1 MLPSSKR
8 RLSLD
13 DMTAET
19 TDTRRGDTPSQTG
32 IVRSPMKKQ
41 RMPVKPKRRTSPLLF
56 PFFSG
61 RGILRSPGK
70 NRSPIKYCSL
80 QTQRPPSHITSQPS
94 LSSMLRHRLTAINK
108 NDSTVRDLY
117 FLSDENEEERVERAS
132 NMREISAS
140 FGDSSAVV
148 QWVAETVEE
157 NIQLRNKNAELS
169 SLYVQAQSERDKS
182 TYLLH
187 ETRNKCAEKT
197 FTLEKFKTAFGL
209 KSSNMVPC
217 QQTTDFLEN
226 STPSDSTPQ
235 MSGSTSRKRQT
246 LTHKK
251 IIAFGRRCAEGA
263 MNATKEHMGKRAID
277 YSHALGLSQHKITDI
292 DRVLTTETA
301 QETRK
306 RKAQETDSNRRK
318 IPAMIRTTEE
328 RRIKD
333 NNGNDIVSCV
343 QRVCEKLNVQ
353 SPTSIDEI
361 EKLETEGRSRC
372 SGKKNACSGFW
383 TAVADEW
390 EKNNTSAKRIYTTDL
405 KALYCEKLNI
415 TRSAPIARARHVRV
429 SIPVE
434 APWGETIILDDITI
448 NGLPS
453 AEYCSKLMEGKIKGD
468 NMPRPR
474 RAFNV
479 LQLQMLQK
487 IPQKLID
494 SRSHLEAILEKISIE
509 GQLPLGFDFTSVLSI
524 ELEGWTQTLG
534 EKHSTWKHELLA
546 HLFKRVHEERYDS
559 EIEAAFGEAPTDDE
573 AREWAKNEDVYLG
586 EVVEFLHEDGTVV
599 EARVMHIRVVLLMYL
614 QEAANNGYLKKPT
627 DPFHR
632 RFLKNI
638 MEWKDATNTA
648 KRSLCLGCLK
658 LAPDPENFSSGS
670 GTDPLIWTVCPDMPE
685 TKENYEILNTLFV
698 LLRGELDTMH
708 VVDENGE
715 TSATFD
721 CSNYGSAIGDAH
733 ACEVHDF
740 TYEYFGRC

>member
-1 MLPSSKR
+1 M
-8 RLSLD
+8 
-13 DMTAET
+13 
-19 TDTRRGDTPSQTG
+19 
-32 IVRSPMKKQ
+32 
-41 RMPVKPKRRTSPLLF
+41 
-56 PFFSG
+56 
-61 RGILRSPGK
+61 
-70 NRSPIKYCSL
+70 
-80 QTQRPPSHITSQPS
+80 
-94 LSSMLRHRLTAINK
+94 
-108 NDSTVRDLY
+108 
-117 FLSDENEEERVERAS
+117 
-132 NMREISAS
+132 
-140 FGDSSAVV
+140 
-148 QWVAETVEE
+148 
-157 NIQLRNKNAELS
+157 
-169 SLYVQAQSERDKS
+169 
-182 TYLLH
+182 
-187 ETRNKCAEKT
+187 
-197 FTLEKFKTAFGL
+197 
-209 KSSNMVPC
+209 
-217 QQTTDFLEN
+217 
-226 STPSDSTPQ
+226 
-235 MSGSTSRKRQT
+235 
-246 LTHKK
+246 
-251 IIAFGRRCAEGA
+251 
-263 MNATKEHMGKRAID
+263 
-277 YSHALGLSQHKITDI
+277 
-292 DRVLTTETA
+292 
-301 QETRK
+301 
-306 RKAQETDSNRRK
+306 
-318 IPAMIRTTEE
+318 
-328 RRIKD
+328 
-333 NNGNDIVSCV
+333 
-343 QRVCEKLNVQ
+343 CEKLNVQ

-390 EKNNTSAKRIYTTDL
+390 EKNNTSAKRSYTTDL

-479 LQLQMLQK
+479 LQLQMLQQ

-534 EKHSTWKHELLA
+534 EKHPTWKHELLA

-559 EIEAAFGEAPTDDE
+559 EIEAAFGVAPTDDE
-573 AREWAKNEDVYLG
+573 AREWAKNEDVYVG

-627 DPFHR
+627 DPFLR

-648 KRSLCLGCLK
+648 NRSLCLGCLK

-715 TSATFD
+715 ISATFD

-733 ACEVHDF
+733 ACEVYDF
-740 TYEYFGRC
+740 TYEYFGSC